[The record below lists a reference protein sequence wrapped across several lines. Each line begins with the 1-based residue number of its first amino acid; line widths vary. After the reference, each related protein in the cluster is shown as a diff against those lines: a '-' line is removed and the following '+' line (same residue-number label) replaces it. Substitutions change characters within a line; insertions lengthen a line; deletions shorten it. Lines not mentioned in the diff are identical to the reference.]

1 MQIVYDSQYN
11 QDLSDKIIELSN
23 ECGLLSDTVRL
34 LYSRGMDTAQKIKK
48 FINAGKQNFHD
59 PFLLSGVKE
68 AVERL
73 HEAKVKK
80 ESVLIFGD
88 YDADGVS
95 AASVLK
101 KSLDDYGIN
110 ARVTVPEREDGY
122 GLNLAIIEKLNNE
135 QPIDLIVT
143 VDCGIS
149 EKDNVDVLLK
159 KGISVIVTD
168 HHEPPKD
175 LPSCIRINPKQEN
188 DKYPFSGLCG
198 AGVAFK
204 LASALIGEKANAYLD
219 FVALAT
225 VADSMDLVDENRD
238 IVCEGLKIFNSNK
251 IRECFKY
258 LVSDNAYK
266 ITAQTFGF
274 SIAPKINAG
283 GRMGDVKSVLKFFLT
298 EDENERYD
306 LAVKLNTY
314 NIERQVECEKIYQ
327 QAKEKI
333 KKEDIAGDQVIM
345 VKDSEW
351 KVGFVG
357 IVASKLV
364 EEFCRPVIVFAWH
377 NGFWKGSARS
387 YNGINLYDGICN
399 ASELL
404 ITYGGHAQAAGVSVS
419 EENFYKLKDKL
430 ISYVEHRCSNV
441 DYEKKIH
448 VEWEVTKPFTLRF
461 AKELESLEPF
471 GVANPKPLF
480 VVKANKVISK
490 PIKMGSPHYSFSSE
504 YVDFLHF
511 NGAKD
516 VEVLALPVE
525 KDIVFESN
533 YSVYRGRESVKGTV
547 KNVIA
552 SFGDFSCVENYLI
565 QRSLDNLNNL
575 DIADKPK
582 FISKLPKTD
591 SEHGTIY
598 AVADYKNLAL
608 YENLKDLPTYLHY
621 PQNKNFKNAVI
632 FGLDSVIEGYKRV
645 VYLDKP
651 LTFVKG
657 YEESYCI
664 DNLIGYG
671 WIEKISTDRSDMISA
686 FNTICEF
693 IGKEKMQILSEIEK
707 KDDKEV
713 KQIIFA
719 FCVFKELGIFYLSD
733 GVLKKDNKIKS
744 ALTNSTVYSKI
755 YTLKGLL

>member
-1 MQIVYDSQYN
+1 MEIIYDSQFN
-11 QDLSDKIIELSN
+11 KDINDKIIALSN
-23 ECGLLSDTVRL
+23 ECGLLADTVRL
-34 LYSRGMDTAQKIKK
+34 LYSRGIDTPQKINK

-59 PFLLSGVKE
+59 PFLLGGVKE
-68 AVERL
+68 AVERIKL
-73 HEAKVKK
+73 ARLKK
-80 ESVLIFGD
+80 ESVLVFGD

-95 AASVLK
+95 AAALLK
-101 KSLDDYGIN
+101 KALLDFGID
-110 ARVTVPEREDGY
+110 ARVIVPEREEGY
-122 GLNLAIIEKLNNE
+122 GLNLDIIEKFNKE
-135 QPIDLIVT
+135 QPIDLIIT

-149 EKDNVDVLLK
+149 EKENIDILLQ

-175 LPSCIRINPKQEN
+175 LPNCIRINPKQEN
-188 DKYPFSGLCG
+188 ETYPFSGLCG

-204 LASALIGEKANAYLD
+204 LATALIGEKANAYLD

-225 VADSMDLVDENRD
+225 VADSMDLIDENRD
-238 IVCEGLKIFNSNK
+238 IVYEGLKIFNSNK

-258 LVSDNAYK
+258 LISDNAYK

-333 KKEDIAGDQVIM
+333 KRENLAGDKVIM

-364 EEFCRPVIVFAWH
+364 EEFCRPVIVFAEH
-377 NGFWKGSARS
+377 NGYWKGSARS
-387 YNGINLYDGICN
+387 YNGINLFDGICN
-399 ASELL
+399 ASDLL
-404 ITYGGHAQAAGVSVS
+404 ITFGGHAQAAGVSVS

-430 ISYVEHRCSNV
+430 ISYVEHRCDNV

-448 VEWEVTKPFTLRF
+448 VEWQVTKPFTLRF

-471 GVANPKPLF
+471 GVANSKPLF
-480 VVKANKVISK
+480 LIKANKVNSK
-490 PIKMGSPHYSFSSE
+490 PMKLGSPHYSFSSE
-504 YVDFLHF
+504 YIDFLHF

-516 VEVLALPVE
+516 VEVLALPIE
-525 KDIVFESN
+525 KSIIFESN

-552 SFGDFSCVENYLI
+552 DFGDFSSLENYLI
-565 QRSLDNLNNL
+565 QRSLENLNSL
-575 DIADKPK
+575 DIAEKPK
-582 FISKLPKTD
+582 FISNLPKCEND
-591 SEHGTIY
+591 YGTIF
-598 AVADYKNLAL
+598 AVSDYKNLSF
-608 YENLKDLPTYLHY
+608 YESLCSLPKYLHY

-632 FGLDSVIEGYKRV
+632 FGLDSVIEGYKKV

-657 YEESYCI
+657 YEESYCT
-664 DNLIGYG
+664 DNLIGYK
-671 WIEKISTDRSDMISA
+671 WIDKISTDRSDMISA
-686 FNTICEF
+686 FNEICKY
-693 IGKEKMQILSEIEK
+693 IGKDTVQILSEMEG
-707 KDDKEV
+707 KDDLEK